1 MKGPGGGSDADSQ
14 VGRRPND
21 DDAAQREATM
31 SLKSQIY
38 RMLRVSNDF
47 RALKK
52 GRIGRRI
59 GRRLLGRVTGR
70 GMKKLFR

>member
-1 MKGPGGGSDADSQ
+1 
-14 VGRRPND
+14 
-21 DDAAQREATM
+21 M